1 MTGSRICL
9 ARFSERRTPIEVT
22 FDAALK
28 GVKSGFEH
36 ENRVIHEGHIL
47 LKNGWD
53 EAEEETCNASCDD
66 EVDGKL
72 NELWISG
79 YICGSSSGKQGYNL
93 DKRHTDGQP
102 NKDPVDYSCEN
113 PHERLHRGHRDP
125 VYRLLITLYSHCVC
139 MTWVHT

>member
-1 MTGSRICL
+1 MFASTAHIVSVRTGLSFHLSPNSLRRCTRSAMTGSRICL

-36 ENRVIHEGHIL
+36 ENRVNHEGHIL

-53 EAEEETCNASCDD
+53 EAEEETCNASCDN

-79 YICGSSSGKQGYNL
+79 YM
-93 DKRHTDGQP
+93 R
-102 NKDPVDYSCEN
+102 
-113 PHERLHRGHRDP
+113 
-125 VYRLLITLYSHCVC
+125 
-139 MTWVHT
+139 